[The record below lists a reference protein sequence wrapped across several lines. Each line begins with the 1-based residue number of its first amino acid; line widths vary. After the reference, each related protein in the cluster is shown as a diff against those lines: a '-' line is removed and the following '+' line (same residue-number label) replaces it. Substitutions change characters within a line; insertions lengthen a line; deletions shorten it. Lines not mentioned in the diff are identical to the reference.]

1 MRVGFQG
8 QKPRDFNAKRNSAKL
23 FTHFL
28 TKNVYFNYKKNNPLF
43 YRRAQRKGRKMNG
56 DLQWRSITASAPAK
70 VILHGEHSVV
80 YGKLALAASI
90 DLRTKVIF
98 KLGNQKESVR
108 VNLLDFS
115 ERPVEFGLDMLRSLP
130 YDASSASEIDEN
142 LRNTLENIIC
152 NNVNTEEFSKH
163 KEGLLAL
170 IYILVAFMQEAGLE
184 LRPLEIIVSS
194 EIPMGAGLGSSAAFS
209 VSMAA
214 ALVQLKNC
222 LHKGQEKRPLEEDR
236 VSICHWAFK
245 SEKIIHGNP
254 SGLDNSICTFGGIM
268 SYITGQPLQ
277 PLASNSGSLRV
288 LLINSCV
295 SRNTK
300 ALVSQVRA
308 NRVNLMPKVAAS
320 ILEAMDRVAKDAA
333 ETLGRLLNNNNNNS
347 KNGSNH
353 LIEDDQQLY
362 RKLEVLRFGITPC

>member
-1 MRVGFQG
+1 
-8 QKPRDFNAKRNSAKL
+8 
-23 FTHFL
+23 
-28 TKNVYFNYKKNNPLF
+28 
-43 YRRAQRKGRKMNG
+43 MNED
-56 DLQWRSITASAPAK
+56 DLKWRSITASAPAK

-98 KLGNQKESVR
+98 KLRQKHEDMR

-115 ERPVEFGLDMLRSLP
+115 QRPLDFDLDTLRSLP
-130 YDASSASEIDEN
+130 YSSSSEIDEN
-142 LRNTLENIIC
+142 LRNRLENVIC
-152 NNVNTEEFSKH
+152 NNVDTEDLTKH

-170 IYILVAFMQEAGLE
+170 IYILVAFMQEANLD

-214 ALVQLKNC
+214 ALVQLRNC
-222 LHKGQEKRPLEEDR
+222 LQKGRKSSSEIEDR
-236 VSICHWAFK
+236 DSICNWAFK

-268 SYITGQPLQ
+268 SYITGQPLR
-277 PLASNSGSLRV
+277 PLAANSGSLRV

-300 ALVSQVRA
+300 ALVSHVRA

-320 ILEAMDRVAKDAA
+320 ILEAMDRVAKEAA
-333 ETLGRLLNNNNNNS
+333 ETLGKLLNNNNNN
-347 KNGSNH
+347 K
-353 LIEDDQQLY
+353 IVEDDQQLF
-362 RKLEVLRFGITPC
+362 RKLEVIISRRNRQKSTFDEISKLYFL

>member
-1 MRVGFQG
+1 
-8 QKPRDFNAKRNSAKL
+8 
-23 FTHFL
+23 
-28 TKNVYFNYKKNNPLF
+28 
-43 YRRAQRKGRKMNG
+43 MNG
-56 DLQWRSITASAPAK
+56 DDLKWRSITASAPAK

-98 KLGNQKESVR
+98 KFEGQIEDTVR
-108 VNLLDFS
+108 VHLLDFS
-115 ERPVEFGLDMLRSLP
+115 QRPLDFDLDTLRSLP
-130 YDASSASEIDEN
+130 YSSSSEIDEN
-142 LRNTLENIIC
+142 LRNRLENVIC
-152 NNVNTEEFSKH
+152 NNVDTEELTKH

-170 IYILVAFMQEAGLE
+170 IYILVAFMQEANLD

-214 ALVQLKNC
+214 ALVQLRNC
-222 LHKGQEKRPLEEDR
+222 LQKGRKSSSEIEDR
-236 VSICHWAFK
+236 DSICNWAFK

-268 SYITGQPLQ
+268 SYITGQPLR
-277 PLASNSGSLRV
+277 PLAANSGSLRV

-300 ALVSQVRA
+300 ALISHVRA
-308 NRVNLMPKVAAS
+308 NRLNLMPKVAAS
-320 ILEAMDRVAKDAA
+320 ILEAMDRVAKEAT
-333 ETLGRLLNNNNNNS
+333 ETLGKLLNNNNNN
-347 KNGSNH
+347 K
-353 LIEDDQQLY
+353 IVEDDQQLF
-362 RKLEVLRFGITPC
+362 RKLEVIISRKIRQKFTLFNLTRFPNYIFCDFLDFQNP

>member
-1 MRVGFQG
+1 
-8 QKPRDFNAKRNSAKL
+8 
-23 FTHFL
+23 
-28 TKNVYFNYKKNNPLF
+28 
-43 YRRAQRKGRKMNG
+43 MNED
-56 DLQWRSITASAPAK
+56 DLKWRSITASAPAK

-98 KLGNQKESVR
+98 KLRQKHEDMR

-115 ERPVEFGLDMLRSLP
+115 QRPLDFDLDTLRSLP
-130 YDASSASEIDEN
+130 YAEPSSSSEIDEN
-142 LRNTLENIIC
+142 LRNRLENVIC
-152 NNVNTEEFSKH
+152 NNVDTEELKH

-170 IYILVAFMQEAGLE
+170 FYILVAFMQEANLD

-214 ALVQLKNC
+214 ALVQLRNC
-222 LHKGQEKRPLEEDR
+222 LQKGQQKRPEIEDR
-236 VSICHWAFK
+236 DSICNWAFK

-268 SYITGQPLQ
+268 SYITGQPLK

-300 ALVSQVRA
+300 ALISHVRA
-308 NRVNLMPKVAAS
+308 NRINLMPKVAAS
-320 ILEAMDRVAKDAA
+320 ILEAMDRVAKEAA
-333 ETLGRLLNNNNNNS
+333 ETLGKLLNNNNNN
-347 KNGSNH
+347 K
-353 LIEDDQQLY
+353 IVEDDQQLF
-362 RKLEVLRFGITPC
+362 RKLEVIITHNFRVSHQGLVEEKSLKSQKKKIS